1 MRISPIQ
8 KYALRL
14 LVVSGEITPNAVN
27 WKSLDFFK
35 AEQLLSPFGGSI
47 QVVTDVKFP
56 QAEKVSLPDHSPQ
69 KQTISRH
76 HRHKKIWKWSKQ

>member
-14 LVVSGEITPNAVN
+14 LIVSGEITPGVVN

-47 QVVTDVKFP
+47 QAVTDVNCS
-56 QAEKVSLPDHSPQ
+56 QAETVSFPDNTP
-69 KQTISRH
+69 KEQTISRH
-76 HRHKKIWKWSKQ
+76 HRHKSNLEME

>member
-14 LVVSGEITPNAVN
+14 LIVSGEITPAAVN
-27 WKSLDFFK
+27 WKTLDFLK

-56 QAEKVSLPDHSPQ
+56 QAETVSLPDNSPNER
-69 KQTISRH
+69 TISRH
-76 HRHKKIWKWSKQ
+76 HRHKSNLEME

>member
-14 LVVSGEITPNAVN
+14 LVVSGDISPNEVN
-27 WKSLDFFK
+27 WNHLDFLN

-47 QVVTDVKFP
+47 QAVTDVKFP
-56 QAEKVSLPDHSPQ
+56 QAENVNFPDNSPNER
-69 KQTISRH
+69 TISRH
-76 HRHKKIWKWSKQ
+76 HRHKNNLEME

>member
-14 LVVSGEITPNAVN
+14 LVVSGDVSPNEVN
-27 WKSLDFFK
+27 WNHLDFFK

-47 QVVTDVKFP
+47 QAVTDVKFP
-56 QAEKVSLPDHSPQ
+56 QAETINLPDNTS
-69 KQTISRH
+69 KEQTAPRY
-76 HRHKKIWKWSKQ
+76 HRHKNNLEME

>member
-14 LVVSGEITPNAVN
+14 LVVSGEITHSAVN
-27 WKSLDFFK
+27 WERLDFIK

-47 QVVTDVKFP
+47 QVVTDVNFP
-56 QAEKVSLPDHSPQ
+56 QAETVNFPDNSP
-69 KQTISRH
+69 KEQTISRH
-76 HRHKKIWKWSKQ
+76 HRHKSNLEME

>member
-14 LVVSGEITPNAVN
+14 LVVSGEITSAAVN
-27 WKSLDFFK
+27 WKTLDFLK

-56 QAEKVSLPDHSPQ
+56 QAEKVSLPDNSS
-69 KQTISRH
+69 KERAISRH
-76 HRHKKIWKWSKQ
+76 HRHKNNLEME

>member
-14 LVVSGEITPNAVN
+14 LVVSGDISPNEVN
-27 WKSLDFFK
+27 WNHLDFLN

-47 QVVTDVKFP
+47 QAVTDMKFP
-56 QAEKVSLPDHSPQ
+56 QAATVNFPDNSS
-69 KQTISRH
+69 KEQTISRY
-76 HRHKKIWKWSKQ
+76 HRHKKNLEME

>member
-47 QVVTDVKFP
+47 QAVTDVKFP
-56 QAEKVSLPDHSPQ
+56 QNKTVSLPDSTP
-69 KQTISRH
+69 KAQTISRH
-76 HRHKKIWKWSKQ
+76 HRHKSNLEME

>member
-14 LVVSGEITPNAVN
+14 LVVSGEITPAAVN
-27 WKSLDFFK
+27 WKTLDFLK

-56 QAEKVSLPDHSPQ
+56 QAEKVILPDNSL
-69 KQTISRH
+69 KGQTIPRH
-76 HRHKKIWKWSKQ
+76 HRHKSNLEME

>member
-8 KYALRL
+8 KYVLRL
-14 LVVSGEITPNAVN
+14 LVVSGDISPNEVN
-27 WKSLDFFK
+27 WKTLDFLK

-56 QAEKVSLPDHSPQ
+56 QAEKVSLPDNSPQ

-76 HRHKKIWKWSKQ
+76 HRHKSNLEME

>member
-14 LVVSGEITPNAVN
+14 LVVSGEITPAAVN
-27 WKSLDFFK
+27 WKTLDFLK

-47 QVVTDVKFP
+47 QAVTDVKFP
-56 QAEKVSLPDHSPQ
+56 QAETVSLPDNSLNER
-69 KQTISRH
+69 TISRH
-76 HRHKKIWKWSKQ
+76 HRHKNNLEME

>member
-14 LVVSGEITPNAVN
+14 LIVSGEITPGAVN

-56 QAEKVSLPDHSPQ
+56 QAEKVGLPDNSPQ

-76 HRHKKIWKWSKQ
+76 HQHKNNLEME

>member
-14 LVVSGEITPNAVN
+14 LVVSGEITPGAVN
-27 WKSLDFFK
+27 WKTLDFLK

-56 QAEKVSLPDHSPQ
+56 QAEKVSLPDNSS
-69 KQTISRH
+69 KEQTISRY
-76 HRHKKIWKWSKQ
+76 HRHKSNLEME

>member
-14 LVVSGEITPNAVN
+14 LVVSGDVPTNEVN
-27 WKSLDFFK
+27 WNHLDFLK

-56 QAEKVSLPDHSPQ
+56 QAETVSLPDNSL
-69 KQTISRH
+69 KDQTIPRH
-76 HRHKKIWKWSKQ
+76 HRHKNNLEME

>member
-14 LVVSGEITPNAVN
+14 LVVSGEITPTAVN
-27 WKSLDFFK
+27 WKTLDFLK

-56 QAEKVSLPDHSPQ
+56 QVETVSLPDNSLNER
-69 KQTISRH
+69 TISRH
-76 HRHKKIWKWSKQ
+76 HRHKSNLEME